1 MRETSKESSVKKSN
15 SFRSLSPLLAIMIL
29 LSGTMLMQT
38 VSVSAQEAAGKEKET
53 EKADSPVNVTSD
65 RMVAE
70 KIARLVTFTGNVVAE
85 RENSTLNAD
94 QVQIFFTENAAG
106 NTENKSG
113 KEESQKSKIDKI
125 IATGNVVYTSEKRKA
140 FADKAVYTSE
150 DETLVLT
157 GETPRLTTEN
167 SFIEG
172 EKITLFQK
180 TDQVVVEKGNKR
192 RVNALIN
199 PEDTKQ
205 KE

>member
-1 MRETSKESSVKKSN
+1 MKISTCC
-15 SFRSLSPLLAIMIL
+15 RSYTVFLAAMLL
-29 LSGTMLMQT
+29 LSGALLIYA
-38 VSVSAQEAAGKEKET
+38 SPVSAEEGAGEEKKT
-53 EKADSPVNVTSD
+53 EKPEAPLDVTSD

-94 QVQIFFTENAAG
+94 QVEIYFAESTEKKTEENA
-106 NTENKSG
+106 G
-113 KEESQKSKIDKI
+113 KEDSQKSKIDKI
-125 IATGNVVYTSEKRKA
+125 IATGNVIYTSEKRKA

-157 GETPRLTTEN
+157 GEAPRLTTEN

-172 EKITLFQK
+172 EKITLFRK
-180 TDQVVVEKGNKR
+180 TDRVVVEKGNNR

-199 PEDTKQ
+199 PKDTKQ

>member
-1 MRETSKESSVKKSN
+1 MKISTCC
-15 SFRSLSPLLAIMIL
+15 RSYTVFLAAMLL
-29 LSGTMLMQT
+29 LSGALLIYAAP
-38 VSVSAQEAAGKEKET
+38 VSAEEGAGEEKKT
-53 EKADSPVNVTSD
+53 EKPEAPLDVTSD

-94 QVQIFFTENAAG
+94 QVEIYFAESTEKKTEENA
-106 NTENKSG
+106 G
-113 KEESQKSKIDKI
+113 KEDSQKSKIDKI
-125 IATGNVVYTSEKRKA
+125 IATGNVIYTSEKRKA

-157 GETPRLTTEN
+157 GEAPRLTTEN

-172 EKITLFQK
+172 EKITLFRK
-180 TDQVVVEKGNKR
+180 TDRVVVEKGNNR

-199 PEDTKQ
+199 PKDTKQ

>member
-1 MRETSKESSVKKSN
+1 M
-15 SFRSLSPLLAIMIL
+15 FLAAGIL
-29 LSGTMLMQT
+29 LVQT
-38 VSVSAQEAAGKEKET
+38 THARAQEAAEKN
-53 EKADSPVNVTSD
+53 DPPVNVTSD

-70 KIARLVTFTGNVVAE
+70 KTARLVTFTGNVVAE

-94 QVQIFFTENAAG
+94 QVEIYFAESTENE
-106 NTENKSG
+106 TEENAG
-113 KEESQKSKIDKI
+113 KEDGQKSKIEKI

-140 FADKAVYTSE
+140 FADRAVYTAE

-157 GETPRLTTEN
+157 GEAPRLTTEN

-180 TDQVVVEKGNKR
+180 TDQVVVERGNNR

-199 PEDTKQ
+199 PKDTKR